1 MITAKKTKL
10 CLDFRMSEN
19 ESGEVQIRFVST
31 DYPALAKE
39 SISVPLSCT
48 SAQLKALVEGLVES
62 KLGMRFIFRIWVHTH
77 KCDKF

>member
-1 MITAKKTKL
+1 
-10 CLDFRMSEN
+10 MSEN

-62 KLGMRFIFRIWVHTH
+62 KLGMRFFNVSNLGKESESSFSPQSRDRV
-77 KCDKF
+77 CRALF